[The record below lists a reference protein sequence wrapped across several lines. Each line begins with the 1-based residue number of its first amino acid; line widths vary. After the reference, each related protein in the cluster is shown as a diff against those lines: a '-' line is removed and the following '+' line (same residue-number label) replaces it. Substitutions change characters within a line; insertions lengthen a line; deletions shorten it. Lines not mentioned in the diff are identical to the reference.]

1 MTERRDWPANLLILA
16 FALIVARS
24 AGPLSGVPLLP
35 LPTLL
40 VAGLLGGALWLSVFA
55 RTKVL
60 FTPMKEAFLLHIGA
74 FLFIAYAGSISNYKV
89 TTGETA
95 FLFAPIVLL
104 MLAAVS
110 HLIAI
115 GRLKDVIDASA
126 GVMAIVS
133 IPAVIMGLL
142 KVQAELSGSLALSKS
157 PDGRI
162 IAPGIS
168 IVPDYNIFAMIVFL
182 GGLGWLHLSQRFPKP
197 YDIAARVVGFV
208 IIPLPLLS
216 GSRRFIIVFGLSLA
230 AWMIW
235 QLVGI
240 VRKPRQERTWIDYTI
255 LVSVSVAVVMAVV
268 GLIASAGLDP
278 NKVGNPVL
286 RNVTIRLNS
295 LFAFQETLANS
306 RGEVGSKG
314 LEILWNGPARTFWL
328 GEGFDYTRK
337 ISPEVGVEGWPHNP
351 IVSGWLY
358 GGILSG
364 LLIAVLVVR
373 SAWFSIK
380 SWKASPYAAAFA
392 LVVTIFL
399 LVSGNTYYDSLILPL
414 VSVWGYALKAQEDSV
429 NVPGTEPAFVPIS
442 EPYVDA

>member
-1 MTERRDWPANLLILA
+1 MKEQHDWPANLLILA

-24 AGPLSGVPLLP
+24 AGPLTGVVFFPV
-35 LPTLL
+35 PTLL
-40 VAGLLGGALWLSVFA
+40 AAGLLGGALWLSVFS
-55 RTKVL
+55 RTRLL
-60 FTPMKEAFLLHIGA
+60 FTPMKEAFSLHLAA
-74 FLFIAYAGSISNYKV
+74 FLFIAYAGTISSYKI

-110 HLIAI
+110 HLIAL
-115 GRLKDVIDASA
+115 GRLRDVIDASA
-126 GVMAIVS
+126 GVMAVVT
-133 IPAVIMGLL
+133 IPAVTLGLM

-168 IVPDYNIFAMIVFL
+168 TVPDYNIFAMIVFL
-182 GGLGWLHLSQRFPKP
+182 GALAWIHLSPRFPKP
-197 YDIAARVVGFV
+197 FDTFARTLGFLL
-208 IIPLPLLS
+208 IPLPLLS
-216 GSRRFIIVFGLSLA
+216 GSRRFIIVFGLSLTG
-230 AWMIW
+230 WLVW
-235 QLVGI
+235 QLIGI
-240 VRKPRQERTWIDYTI
+240 FRKPRAERTAMDYTI
-255 LVSVSVAVVMAVV
+255 LVTASSLVVLAVIGLVS
-268 GLIASAGLDP
+268 SAGLDP
-278 NKVGNPVL
+278 NKVANPVL
-286 RNVTIRLNS
+286 RNVTLRLNS

-351 IVSGWLY
+351 IVSAWLY

-364 LLIAVLVVR
+364 VLMAVLVFR
-373 SAWFSIK
+373 SAWLSIRG
-380 SWKASPYAAAFA
+380 WRYSPYASAFA

-414 VSVWGYALKAQEDSV
+414 VSIWGYALREQEASV
-429 NVPGTEPAFVPIS
+429 KMPASEPAFVPIS